1 MSSQRYDTI
10 IRAEAERTSFQKDW
24 ERQRDT
30 AREFLIRF
38 EQGFDT
44 QLLADEVGMG
54 KTYVAMSVIAARLLG
69 ASRANARALLI
80 TPSSAVL
87 RAKWEQELRSF
98 SAFYVNG
105 QDRARKRTLR
115 PLVVHSYWE
124 LIACLHAYK
133 NTTISRIWPETT
145 CCILQSIYEWARQNR
160 YLSRR
165 SAFVR
170 LEGFDESSKKAL
182 EFASEYSQTGWFSY
196 LDELKATQDQAMRAH
211 LVALCTDDSQGA
223 CNWFK
228 DAFKAFAAKQ
238 ERYLPNVLILGMSS
252 LDRPRTDQ
260 TETRRFS
267 TFVLGVLVTGL
278 HEHTREALLSSLR
291 KANILLPKVTTESL
305 KELAS
310 SDLYRTRDCVI
321 RARDDDPDL
330 KERWWS
336 LRDGADDNSIRS
348 FFKDLMNAVV
358 RQKLRESGIELAVVD
373 EVHNWKGGKHGAK
386 AFSKTFSPSIP
397 NKLLLSATPFQLEER
412 EMRTVF
418 DFATDRNGA
427 TYGVLDAIY
436 RPNGEVANCLGA
448 NKTFQKAWDALAGDD
463 ESVARLNAL
472 CEGTNPAA
480 IEPMLVE
487 LIADPGTRPAL
498 RAFSEA
504 AVAYRKAVDRLA
516 ALQRQIVIRHLKPRG
531 HRSFHAGQDFG
542 TGPAVQRTMLYD
554 VEGMSRDS
562 DAFIHFLAMRL
573 DQQTRAAD
581 GKRDVA
587 NARLMS
593 GLTSS
598 VRAFES
604 SAAVAAQQKRVVGAE
619 TAKYMAMFRRALGM
633 SEHPKV
639 SATVDRALSNYQNGR
654 KTLIFCERV
663 ETLNEIGAMLQ
674 SRINP
679 TETTELDLRAK
690 RKNLL
695 EEAAFVD
702 LPLARIF
709 AQASQLEV
717 NEMESRLTEWR
728 PKAVAFALDCLARC
742 RVSVTERR
750 VFRLLDLWLLV
761 EFGYTLRV
769 RKPAMR
775 LFKRLRE
782 MAMQD
787 GQDQRWLRTSFLA
800 AEGASAESAETV
812 EELVNRHAG
821 TFFERPL
828 NLWDGDDTAS
838 FATNLW
844 GLIESEAS
852 LLVDDADT
860 EANARLVAPGFF
872 DTVLDIQKGLR
883 KVLLRPDL
891 FRTYMGPLLANSSD
905 DPRMAEIVRA
915 VHSGMR
921 APRGTGES
929 MWRRM
934 VRFLLNLREA
944 NGSMNTDDHTNTR
957 RRSLWRGVNLQR
969 SRAGARHDDEVSN
982 DANADD
988 DYAVRSL
995 DGSVKHDSRI
1005 VLCAAFNSPL
1015 APDILICTSIG
1026 SEGIDLHRECA
1037 EIIHHDLP
1045 WNPAR
1050 LEQRIG
1056 RVDRVGSLAEASRTD
1071 QPGTGLVQVG
1081 IPFQQLSYERFQYS
1095 VLLARAQRFEVL
1107 LGKPDFAVDALDEEE
1122 LNEKEQGGV
1131 LETVTDRDLTLETP
1145 PPCLP
1150 EELARWF
1157 RVDLSLQVGS
1167 A

>member
-1 MSSQRYDTI
+1 MSSQRFDTI
-10 IRAEAERTSFQKDW
+10 IRAEAERPNFQKDW
-24 ERQRDT
+24 DRQRNT
-30 AREFLIRF
+30 AREFLTRF
-38 EQGFDT
+38 EGGFDT

-54 KTYVAMSVIAARLLG
+54 KTYVAMGVIAARLLG
-69 ASRANARALLI
+69 ANRADARALLI

-124 LIACLHAYK
+124 LIACLHPYK
-133 NTTISRIWPETT
+133 NTTISRIWPETM
-145 CCILQSIYEWARQNR
+145 CCILQSVYEWACQNK

-165 SAFVR
+165 SAFR
-170 LEGFDESSKKAL
+170 YIEGFDESSKKAL

-196 LDELKATQDQAMRAH
+196 LDELKATQDQTMRAH
-211 LVALCTDDSQGA
+211 LAALRTDDSEDA

-260 TETRRFS
+260 ADTRRFS

-278 HEHTREALLSSLR
+278 HAPTRDALLRSLR
-291 KANILLPKVTTESL
+291 KANILLPKTTKESL

-310 SDLYRTRDCVI
+310 SDLYRTYDCVI

-330 KERWWS
+330 KARWSS
-336 LRDGADDNSIRS
+336 LRAGADDNSIRD

-358 RQKLRESGIELAVVD
+358 QQKLRESGIELAVVD

-418 DFATDRNGA
+418 DFAADRNGA
-427 TYGVLDAIY
+427 TYRVLDEIY
-436 RPNGEVANCLGA
+436 RANGVVATCLSA
-448 NKTFQKAWDALAGDD
+448 NKIFQKAWDALSEDD
-463 ESVARLNAL
+463 ESVARLSAL
-472 CEGTNPAA
+472 CEGASTEAV
-480 IEPMLVE
+480 EEMLAD
-487 LIADPGTRPAL
+487 LISDPGTRPTL
-498 RAFSEA
+498 RAFSHA
-504 AVAYRKAVDRLA
+504 SVAYRKAVDQLT
-516 ALQRQIVIRHLKPRG
+516 ALQRQIAIRHLKPRG
-531 HRSFHAGQDFG
+531 HRSFHAGQDFDD
-542 TGPAVQRTMLYD
+542 GPAIQRTMLYD

-573 DQQTRAAD
+573 DQQTRAED

-598 VRAFES
+598 VKAFES
-604 SAAVAAQQKRVVGAE
+604 SAAVMAQQKRDFSAE
-619 TAKYMAMFRRALGM
+619 TAKYMAMFRRALAM

-639 SATVDRALSNYQNGR
+639 RATVERALTNYKNGR

-679 TETTELDLRAK
+679 TEATELDLGAK
-690 RKNLL
+690 RRTLL
-695 EEAAFVD
+695 EQAAFVD

-709 AQASQLEV
+709 ARASELEV
-717 NEMESRLTEWR
+717 DQMESLLTEWR
-728 PKAVAFALDCLARC
+728 PKAVAFALNCISRF
-742 RVSVTERR
+742 RVSATERR

-761 EFGYTLRV
+761 EFGRTQGPR
-769 RKPAMR
+769 RPAMR
-775 LFKRLRE
+775 LFKLLRE
-782 MAMQD
+782 MAMSD
-787 GQDQRWLRTSFLA
+787 GKEQHWLGGSFLA
-800 AEGASAESAETV
+800 GEGTSADSAEAV
-812 EELVNRHAG
+812 EELVNRHAA

-828 NLWDGDDTAS
+828 NLWDGDDTGS
-838 FATNLW
+838 FAKYLW
-844 GLIESEAS
+844 ALIESEAS
-852 LLVDDADT
+852 LLVDAANTDAD
-860 EANARLVAPGFF
+860 ARLVAPGFF
-872 DTVLDIQKGLR
+872 DTVLDLQTGLR

-891 FRTYMGPLLANSSD
+891 FRTYLGPLLANESD
-905 DPRMAEIVRA
+905 DPRMADIIRA
-915 VHSGMR
+915 VHYGVR
-921 APRGTGES
+921 APRGMGES

-934 VRFLLNLREA
+934 VRFLLNLCEA

-969 SRAGARHDDEVSN
+969 SRAGDKGQDEVSKDN
-982 DANADD
+982 NADD
-988 DYAVRSL
+988 DYAVRTL
-995 DGSVKHDSRI
+995 DGSMKHDGRI

-1081 IPFQQLSYERFQYS
+1081 IPFQQQSYERFQYS

-1131 LETVTDRDLTLETP
+1131 LEAVTDQDLTIETP

-1150 EELARWF
+1150 EGLARWF
-1157 RVDLSLQVGS
+1157 RVDLSL
-1167 A
+1167 

>member
-1 MSSQRYDTI
+1 MSSQQFDSI
-10 IRAEAERTSFQKDW
+10 IRAEAERPSFKKDW

-38 EQGFDT
+38 EQGFDA

-69 ASRANARALLI
+69 ASRADARAILI

-98 SAFYVNG
+98 SAFYVTG
-105 QDRARKRTLR
+105 QNRASKRTLR

-133 NTTISRIWPETT
+133 NTTISRIRQETT
-145 CCILQSIYEWARQNR
+145 YCILHSVYEWACRNR

-165 SAFVR
+165 SAFRR

-182 EFASEYSQTGWFSY
+182 EFASEYSQTGWFRY
-196 LDELKATQDQAMRAH
+196 LDELKATQDQTMRAH
-211 LVALCTDDSQGA
+211 LKALRTDDSDHA

-228 DAFKAFAAKQ
+228 NEFKAFAAKQ

-260 TETRRFS
+260 ADTRRFS

-278 HEHTREALLSSLR
+278 HATTRDVLLRSLR
-291 KANILLPKVTTESL
+291 KANILLPKVTKNSL

-310 SDLYRTRDCVI
+310 SDLYRTYDCVI
-321 RARDDDPDL
+321 RARDDDRDL
-330 KERWWS
+330 KARWLS
-336 LRDGADDNSIRS
+336 LRAGADDNSIRD

-358 RQKLRESGIELAVVD
+358 QQKLRESGIELAVVD

-386 AFSKTFSPSIP
+386 AFSKTFSPSIA

-418 DFATDRNGA
+418 DFATDKSGA
-427 TYGVLDAIY
+427 THQVLDAIY
-436 RPNGEVANCLGA
+436 RPNGEVANCLSA
-448 NKTFQKAWDALAGDD
+448 NKIFQKAWDALSGED

-472 CEGTNPAA
+472 CEGASPAA
-480 IEPMLVE
+480 VEPILAD
-487 LIADPGTRPAL
+487 LIADPGTHPAL

-504 AVAYRKAVDRLA
+504 AVAYRKAVDQLA

-542 TGPAVQRTMLYD
+542 TGPAAQRTMLYD

-598 VRAFES
+598 VKAFES
-604 SAAVAAQQKRVVGAE
+604 SASVKAQKKRVFGAE
-619 TAKYMAMFRRALGM
+619 TAKYMAMFRRVLGM

-639 SATVDRALSNYQNGR
+639 RATVDRALTNYQNGH

-663 ETLNEIGAMLQ
+663 ETLKEIDEMLQ

-679 TETTELDLRAK
+679 TEATKLDLRAK

-709 AQASQLEV
+709 AQASRLET
-717 NEMESRLTEWR
+717 NQMENRLTGLR
-728 PKAVAFALDCLARC
+728 PKAVEFALECLTRC
-742 RVSVTERR
+742 RVNVTERR

-761 EFGYTLRV
+761 EFGDTQRV

-775 LFKRLRE
+775 LFKVLRE
-782 MAMQD
+782 IATQE
-787 GQDQRWLRTSFLA
+787 GQDPRWLRASFLA
-800 AEGASAESAETV
+800 AEGTSSESRETV
-812 EELVNRHAG
+812 KELVNRHAG

-828 NLWDGDDTAS
+828 NLWDGDDTGA

-844 GLIESEAS
+844 ALIESEAS
-852 LLVDDADT
+852 LLVDDADA
-860 EANARLVAPGFF
+860 EANACLVAPGFF
-872 DTVLDIQKGLR
+872 DTVLDLQKGLR

-891 FRTYMGPLLANSSD
+891 FRAYLEPLLANPSD
-905 DPRMAEIVRA
+905 DPRMAQIVRA
-915 VHSGMR
+915 VHEGTR
-921 APRGTGES
+921 APRGMGES
-929 MWRRM
+929 MWARM
-934 VRFLLNLREA
+934 VRFLSNLCEA
-944 NGSMNTDDHTNTR
+944 NGSINTDDHTNTR

-982 DANADD
+982 DANVDD
-988 DYAVRSL
+988 DYAVRTL
-995 DGSVKHDSRI
+995 DGLVKHDSRI

-1056 RVDRVGSLAEASRTD
+1056 RIDRVGSLAEASRTD
-1071 QPGTGLVQVG
+1071 QPGTGLVHIG
-1081 IPFQQLSYERFQYS
+1081 IPFQQQSYERFQYS
-1095 VLLARAQRFEVL
+1095 VLLTRAQRFEVL
-1107 LGKPDFAVDALDEEE
+1107 LGKPDFAVDNLDEEE
-1122 LNEKEQGGV
+1122 MSEKELGDV
-1131 LETVTDRDLTLETP
+1131 RKADTDQDLTLDTP

-1157 RVDLSLQVGS
+1157 RVDLSLRSSYG
-1167 A
+1167 

>member
-1 MSSQRYDTI
+1 LSSQRFDTV
-10 IRAEAERTSFQKDW
+10 IRAEAERPSFQKDW
-24 ERQRDT
+24 DRQRNT
-30 AREFLIRF
+30 AREFLTRF
-38 EQGFDT
+38 ENGFDT

-54 KTYVAMSVIAARLLG
+54 KTYVAMGVIAARLLG
-69 ASRANARALLI
+69 GNRANARALLI

-133 NTTISRIWPETT
+133 NTIISRISEETT
-145 CCILQSIYEWARQNR
+145 CCILQSVYEWACRNK

-165 SAFVR
+165 SAFKR
-170 LEGFDESSKKAL
+170 LEGFHESSKKAL

-211 LVALCTDDSQGA
+211 LAALRTDDSQDS

-228 DAFKAFAAKQ
+228 DGFKAFAAKQ

-260 TETRRFS
+260 ADTRRFS

-278 HEHTREALLSSLR
+278 HAPTRDALLRSLR
-291 KANILLPKVTTESL
+291 KTNILLPNATKESL

-310 SDLYRTRDCVI
+310 SDLYRTYDCVI
-321 RARDDDPDL
+321 KARDDDPDL
-330 KERWWS
+330 KARWLS
-336 LRDGADDNSIRS
+336 LRAGADDNSIRD

-358 RQKLRESGIELAVVD
+358 QQKLRESGIELAVVD

-427 TYGVLDAIY
+427 THRVLDDIY
-436 RPNGEVANCLGA
+436 RVDGVVATCLSA
-448 NKTFQKAWDALAGDD
+448 NKIFQKAWDALASDD

-472 CEGTNPAA
+472 CEAASPAA
-480 IEPMLVE
+480 VE
-487 LIADPGTRPAL
+487 EVLADLIADPGTRPAL
-498 RAFSEA
+498 RDVSHA
-504 AVAYRKAVDRLA
+504 AVAYRKAVDELS
-516 ALQRQIVIRHLKPRG
+516 ALQRRIVIRHLKPRG
-531 HRSFHAGQDFG
+531 HRSFHAGRDFDA
-542 TGPAVQRTMLYD
+542 GPATQRTMLYD

-598 VRAFES
+598 VKAFES
-604 SAAVAAQQKRVVGAE
+604 SAAVTAQQRRVFGAE
-619 TAKYMAMFRRALGM
+619 TTKYMAMFRRVLST

-639 SATVDRALSNYQNGR
+639 RATVDRALSNYQNGR

-679 TETTELDLRAK
+679 TEATELDLRAK

-695 EEAAFVD
+695 EDAAFVD
-702 LPLARIF
+702 LPLVRIF
-709 AQASQLEV
+709 ARASQLEASQ
-717 NEMESRLTEWR
+717 MESLLIEWR
-728 PKAVAFALDCLARC
+728 PKAVAFALDCLSRS

-750 VFRLLDLWLLV
+750 VFRLLDLWLLNQL
-761 EFGYTLRV
+761 GRTR
-769 RKPAMR
+769 RARTPAIE
-775 LFKRLRE
+775 LFKLLRE
-782 MAMQD
+782 MAMSD
-787 GQDQRWLRTSFLA
+787 DDNQRWLITSFLA
-800 AEGASAESAETV
+800 AEGVSTESAETV
-812 EELVNRHAG
+812 QELVNRHAK
-821 TFFERPL
+821 TFFDRPL
-828 NLWDGDDTAS
+828 NLWDGDDTGS
-838 FATNLW
+838 FAENLW
-844 GLIESEAS
+844 ALVESEAS
-852 LLVDDADT
+852 LLVDDGTDT
-860 EANARLVAPGFF
+860 SLVAPGFF
-872 DTVLDIQKGLR
+872 DTVLDLQKGLR

-891 FRTYMGPLLANSSD
+891 FRTYLGPLLANTPD
-905 DPRMAEIVRA
+905 DPSMAKIIRA
-915 VHSGMR
+915 VYDGVR
-921 APRGTGES
+921 APRGMGES

-934 VRFLLNLREA
+934 VRFLLNLCEA

-969 SRAGARHDDEVSN
+969 SRAGAKHDDEASN

-988 DYAVRSL
+988 DYAVRTL
-995 DGSVKHDSRI
+995 DGSMKHDGRI

-1015 APDILICTSIG
+1015 APDILICTAIG

-1037 EIIHHDLP
+1037 EVIHHDLP

-1071 QPGTGLVQVG
+1071 QPGSGLVQVG
-1081 IPFQQLSYERFQYS
+1081 IPFQQQSYERFQFS

-1107 LGKPDFAVDALDEEE
+1107 LGKPDFAVDTLDEEE
-1122 LNEKEQGGV
+1122 LNEKEKGDV
-1131 LETVTDRDLTLETP
+1131 LEAVIDQDLTLETP

-1157 RVDLSLQVGS
+1157 KVDLSL
-1167 A
+1167 

>member
-1 MSSQRYDTI
+1 MSSQRFDTI
-10 IRAEAERTSFQKDW
+10 IRAEAERPNFQKDW
-24 ERQRDT
+24 DRQRNT
-30 AREFLIRF
+30 AREVLTRF
-38 EQGFDT
+38 EQEFDT

-54 KTYVAMSVIAARLLG
+54 KTYVAMGVIAARLLG
-69 ASRANARALLI
+69 ASRADARALLI

-133 NTTISRIWPETT
+133 NTTIRRISADTT
-145 CCILQSIYEWARQNR
+145 CCILRSVLEWACRNK

-165 SAFVR
+165 SSFKR
-170 LEGFDESSKKAL
+170 LEGFDESSRKAL
-182 EFASEYSQTGWFSY
+182 EFASEYSQTGWFRY
-196 LDELKATQDQAMRAH
+196 LDELKATQDQTMRAH
-211 LVALCTDDSQGA
+211 LDALRTDDSDDA

-228 DAFKAFAAKQ
+228 DEFKEFAAKQ

-260 TETRRFS
+260 ADTRRFS

-278 HEHTREALLSSLR
+278 HAPTRDALLRVLGS
-291 KANILLPKVTTESL
+291 ANILLPNATKDSL

-310 SDLYRTRDCVI
+310 SDLYRTYDCVI
-321 RARDDDPDL
+321 KARDDDPDL
-330 KERWWS
+330 KARWTS
-336 LRDGADDNSIRS
+336 LRDGAEDNSIREL
-348 FFKDLMNAVV
+348 FKELMNAVV
-358 RQKLRESGIELAVVD
+358 QQKLRESGIELAVVD

-386 AFSKTFSPSIP
+386 AFSRTFSPSIP

-418 DFATDRNGA
+418 DFAADRNGA
-427 TYGVLDAIY
+427 TYRVLDEIY
-436 RPNGEVANCLGA
+436 RANGVVATCLSA
-448 NKTFQKAWDALAGDD
+448 NKIFQKAWDALAEDD
-463 ESVARLNAL
+463 ESVARLSAL
-472 CEGTNPAA
+472 CEGASTAVVKQ
-480 IEPMLVE
+480 MLAD
-487 LIADPGTRPAL
+487 LISDPGTRPVL
-498 RAFSEA
+498 RAFSHA
-504 AVAYRKAVDRLA
+504 SLAYRKAVDQLA

-542 TGPAVQRTMLYD
+542 PGPATQRTMLYD

-573 DQQTRAAD
+573 DQHTRAED
-581 GKRDVA
+581 GKRDGA

-598 VRAFES
+598 VKAFES
-604 SAAVAAQQKRVVGAE
+604 SAAVTAQQKRDFSAE

-639 SATVDRALSNYQNGR
+639 RTTVERALNNYKNGS

-679 TETTELDLRAK
+679 TEATELDVGAK
-690 RKNLL
+690 RKTLL
-695 EEAAFVD
+695 EQAAFVD

-709 AQASQLEV
+709 ARASELEV
-717 NEMESRLTEWR
+717 DQTESLLTEWR
-728 PKAVAFALDCLARC
+728 PKAVAFALNCISRC
-742 RVSVTERR
+742 RVSATERR

-761 EFGYTLRV
+761 EFGRTQRP
-769 RKPAMR
+769 RKPAMQ
-775 LFKRLRE
+775 LFKLLRE
-782 MAMQD
+782 MAMSD
-787 GQDQRWLRTSFLA
+787 GKDQHWLRASFLA
-800 AEGASAESAETV
+800 GEGTSAESAEAV
-812 EELVNRHAG
+812 EELVNRHAA
-821 TFFERPL
+821 TFFEHSL
-828 NLWDGDDTAS
+828 NLWDDDDTCS

-844 GLIESEAS
+844 ALIESEAGM
-852 LLVDDADT
+852 LMDAADT
-860 EANARLVAPGFF
+860 GADARLVAPGFF
-872 DTVLDIQKGLR
+872 DTVLDLQTGLR

-891 FRTYMGPLLANSSD
+891 FRTYLGPLLANQPD
-905 DPRMAEIVRA
+905 DPRMAEIIRA
-915 VHSGMR
+915 VHDGVR
-921 APRGTGES
+921 APRGMGES

-934 VRFLLNLREA
+934 VRFLLNLCEA
-944 NGSMNTDDHTNTR
+944 NGSMNPDDHTNTR

-969 SRAGARHDDEVSN
+969 SRAGAKAEGGISS

-988 DYAVRSL
+988 DYAVRTL
-995 DGSVKHDSRI
+995 DGSMKHDGRI

-1056 RVDRVGSLAEASRTD
+1056 RIDRVGSLAETSRTD
-1071 QPGTGLVQVG
+1071 RPGTGLVQVG
-1081 IPFQQLSYERFQYS
+1081 IPFQQQSYERFQYS

-1122 LNEKEQGGV
+1122 LSEKEAGGV
-1131 LETVTDRDLTLETP
+1131 LEAVTDQDLTLETP

-1157 RVDLSLQVGS
+1157 RVDLSL
-1167 A
+1167 

>member
-1 MSSQRYDTI
+1 MSSQRFDTV
-10 IRAEAERTSFQKDW
+10 IRAEAERPSFQKDW
-24 ERQRDT
+24 DRQRNT
-30 AREFLIRF
+30 AREFITRF
-38 EQGFDT
+38 EEGFDT

-54 KTYVAMSVIAARLLG
+54 KTYVAMGVIAARLLG
-69 ASRANARALLI
+69 ASRADARALLI

-133 NTTISRIWPETT
+133 NTTISRIWAETT
-145 CCILQSIYEWARQNR
+145 CCILQSVYEWACQNR

-165 SAFVR
+165 SAFKR

-211 LVALCTDDSQGA
+211 LAALRTDDSQDA

-260 TETRRFS
+260 ADTRRFS

-278 HEHTREALLSSLR
+278 HAPTRDALLRSLR
-291 KANILLPKVTTESL
+291 KANILLPNATNESL

-310 SDLYRTRDCVI
+310 SDLYRTSDCVI
-321 RARDDDPDL
+321 KARDDDPDL
-330 KERWWS
+330 NARWSS
-336 LRDGADDNSIRS
+336 LRAGADDNSIRD
-348 FFKDLMNAVV
+348 FFKDLMNAIV

-427 TYGVLDAIY
+427 TYRVLDDIY
-436 RPNGEVANCLGA
+436 RANGVVATCLSA
-448 NKTFQKAWDALAGDD
+448 NKIFQKAWDALAGDH

-472 CEGTNPAA
+472 CEGASPAA
-480 IEPMLVE
+480 VE
-487 LIADPGTRPAL
+487 QVLADLIADPGTRPAL
-498 RAFSEA
+498 RAFSHA
-504 AVAYRKAVDRLA
+504 AVAYRNAVDQLA
-516 ALQRQIVIRHLKPRG
+516 ALQRRIVIRHLKPRR

-542 TGPAVQRTMLYD
+542 AGPATQRTMLYD

-598 VRAFES
+598 VKAFES
-604 SAAVAAQQKRVVGAE
+604 SAAVTAQQKRIFGGE
-619 TAKYMAMFRRALGM
+619 TAKYMAMFRRVLGM

-639 SATVDRALSNYQNGR
+639 RATVDRALSNYQNGR

-679 TETTELDLRAK
+679 TEATELDLRAK

-702 LPLARIF
+702 LPLAHIF
-709 AQASQLEV
+709 ARASQLEA
-717 NEMESRLTEWR
+717 NQMESLLIEWR
-728 PKAVAFALDCLARC
+728 PKAVIFALDCLSRC
-742 RVSVTERR
+742 HVGVTERR

-761 EFGYTLRV
+761 QFGRTQRV

-775 LFKRLRE
+775 LFKLLRE
-782 MAMQD
+782 MAMSD
-787 GQDQRWLRTSFLA
+787 GEDQRWLATSFLA
-800 AEGASAESAETV
+800 AEGTSAESAETI

-828 NLWDGDDTAS
+828 NLWDGDDTGS

-844 GLIESEAS
+844 TLIESEAS
-852 LLVDDADT
+852 LLADDADT
-860 EANARLVAPGFF
+860 DDDARLVAPGFF
-872 DTVLDIQKGLR
+872 DTVLDLQKGLR

-891 FRTYMGPLLANSSD
+891 FRTYLGPLLANRSD
-905 DPRMAEIVRA
+905 DPRMAEIIRA
-915 VHSGMR
+915 VHDGVR
-921 APRGTGES
+921 APRGMGES

-934 VRFLLNLREA
+934 VRFLLNLCEA

-969 SRAGARHDDEVSN
+969 SRAGAKHDDEVSN

-988 DYAVRSL
+988 DYAVRTL
-995 DGSVKHDSRI
+995 DGSMKHDGRI

-1081 IPFQQLSYERFQYS
+1081 IPFQQQSYERFQYS

-1107 LGKPDFAVDALDEEE
+1107 LGKPDFAVDTLDEEE

-1131 LETVTDRDLTLETP
+1131 LETVTDQDLTLETP

-1157 RVDLSLQVGS
+1157 GVDLSL
-1167 A
+1167 

>member
-1 MSSQRYDTI
+1 MSSQRFDTV
-10 IRAEAERTSFQKDW
+10 IRAEAERPSFQKDW
-24 ERQRDT
+24 DRQRNT
-30 AREFLIRF
+30 AREFLTRF
-38 EQGFDT
+38 ENGFDT

-54 KTYVAMSVIAARLLG
+54 KTYVAMGVIAARLLG
-69 ASRANARALLI
+69 ARGADARALLI

-98 SAFYVNG
+98 SACYVNG
-105 QDRARKRTLR
+105 QNRASKRTLR
-115 PLVVHSYWE
+115 PLIVHSYWE

-133 NTTISRIWPETT
+133 NTTISRIRPETT
-145 CCILQSIYEWARQNR
+145 CCILQSVYEWASRNR

-165 SAFVR
+165 SRFKR

-182 EFASEYSQTGWFSY
+182 EFASQYSQTGWFRY

-211 LVALCTDDSQGA
+211 LTALGTDDRPDAS
-223 CNWFK
+223 NWFK
-228 DAFKAFAAKQ
+228 DAFKEFAAKQ

-260 TETRRFS
+260 ADTRRFS
-267 TFVLGVLVTGL
+267 TFVLGVLATGL
-278 HEHTREALLSSLR
+278 HAPTRDALLSSLR
-291 KANILLPKVTTESL
+291 RANILLPNATKESL

-310 SDLYRTRDCVI
+310 SDLYRTYDCVI
-321 RARDDDPDL
+321 KARDHDPDL
-330 KERWWS
+330 KARWSS
-336 LRDGADDNSIRS
+336 LRAGADDSSIKN

-358 RQKLRESGIELAVVD
+358 QQKLRESRIELAVVD

-412 EMRTVF
+412 EMLTVF
-418 DFATDRNGA
+418 DFATDKISA
-427 TYGVLDAIY
+427 TYRVLDAIY
-436 RPNGEVANCLGA
+436 RPNGEVANCLNA
-448 NKTFQKAWDALAGDD
+448 NKNFQKAWDALSGDD

-472 CEGTNPAA
+472 CEGTIHDA
-480 IEPMLVE
+480 IEPMLSD
-487 LIADPGTRPAL
+487 LIDDPAAQPAL
-498 RAFSEA
+498 RAFSDA
-504 AVAYRKAVDRLA
+504 AVAYRKAVDQLT
-516 ALQRQIVIRHLKPRG
+516 ALQRKIVIRHLKPRG

-542 TGPAVQRTMLYD
+542 TGPAAQRTMLYD

-562 DAFIHFLAMRL
+562 DAFIHFLAMRV

-581 GKRDVA
+581 GKRDGA

-604 SAAVAAQQKRVVGAE
+604 SAAVMAQEKRAFDAE
-619 TAKYMAMFRRALGM
+619 TANYMAMFRRVLGM

-639 SATVDRALSNYQNGR
+639 RATVDRALTNYQNGR

-679 TETTELDLRAK
+679 TEATALDLRAK
-690 RKNLL
+690 RKSLL

-702 LPLARIF
+702 LPLARSF
-709 AQASQLEV
+709 AQASQLEA
-717 NEMESRLTEWR
+717 NQMENLIGKWR
-728 PKAVAFALDCLARC
+728 SEAVAFALDCLSRC
-742 RVSVTERR
+742 RVSATERR

-761 EFGYTLRV
+761 QFGRSRRV
-769 RKPAMR
+769 RTPAMR
-775 LFKRLRE
+775 LFELLRE
-782 MAMQD
+782 MAMLE
-787 GQDQRWLRTSFLA
+787 GQDERWLRTSFLA
-800 AEGASAESAETV
+800 AEGTSAESAETIR
-812 EELVNRHAG
+812 ELVNRHAG

-828 NLWDGDDTAS
+828 NLWDGDDTGS

-844 GLIESEAS
+844 ALIESEAS
-852 LLVDDADT
+852 LLVDDAGID
-860 EANARLVAPGFF
+860 ANARQVAPGFF
-872 DTVLDIQKGLR
+872 DTVLDLQKGLR

-891 FRTYMGPLLANSSD
+891 FRTYLGPLLANPSD
-905 DPRMAEIVRA
+905 DPRMVEIVRA
-915 VHSGMR
+915 VHSGIR
-921 APRGTGES
+921 APRGMSES

-934 VRFLLNLREA
+934 VRFLLSLCEA

-969 SRAGARHDDEVSN
+969 SRADAKHDDEVSS
-982 DANADD
+982 DANKHD
-988 DYAVRSL
+988 DYAVRTL
-995 DGSVKHDSRI
+995 DGSIKHDSRI

-1071 QPGTGLVQVG
+1071 QSGTGLVQVG
-1081 IPFQQLSYERFQYS
+1081 IPFQQQSYERFQYS

-1107 LGKPDFAVDALDEEE
+1107 LGKPDFALDALDEEE
-1122 LNEKEQGGV
+1122 LGEKELGDV
-1131 LETVTDRDLTLETP
+1131 LEAVTDQDLTLETP

-1157 RVDLSLQVGS
+1157 RVDLSL
-1167 A
+1167 

>member
-1 MSSQRYDTI
+1 MSSQRFDTV
-10 IRAEAERTSFQKDW
+10 IRAEAERPSFQKDW
-24 ERQRDT
+24 DRQRNT
-30 AREFLIRF
+30 AREFLTRF
-38 EQGFDT
+38 EKGFDT

-54 KTYVAMSVIAARLLG
+54 KTYVAMGVIAARLLG
-69 ASRANARALLI
+69 ANRADARALLI

-105 QDRARKRTLR
+105 HDRARKRTLR

-133 NTTISRIWPETT
+133 NTIISRIWEETT
-145 CCILQSIYEWARQNR
+145 CCILQSVYEWACRNK

-165 SAFVR
+165 SSFKR

-211 LVALCTDDSQGA
+211 LAALRTDDSQDS

-228 DAFKAFAAKQ
+228 DGFKAFAAKQ

-260 TETRRFS
+260 ADTRRFS

-278 HEHTREALLSSLR
+278 HAATRDVLLRSLR
-291 KANILLPKVTTESL
+291 KTNILLPNVTKESL

-310 SDLYRTRDCVI
+310 SDLYRTYDCVI
-321 RARDDDPDL
+321 KARDDDPDL
-330 KERWWS
+330 KARWLS
-336 LRDGADDNSIRS
+336 LRAGADDNSIRD

-358 RQKLRESGIELAVVD
+358 QQKLRESGIELAVVD

-386 AFSKTFSPSIP
+386 AFNKTFSPSIP

-427 TYGVLDAIY
+427 THRVLDDIY
-436 RPNGEVANCLGA
+436 RVNGVVATCLSA
-448 NKTFQKAWDALAGDD
+448 NKIFQKAWDALASDD

-472 CEGTNPAA
+472 CEAASPAA
-480 IEPMLVE
+480 VE
-487 LIADPGTRPAL
+487 EALADLIADPGTRPAL
-498 RAFSEA
+498 RAFSHA
-504 AVAYRKAVDRLA
+504 AVAYRKAVDELS
-516 ALQRQIVIRHLKPRG
+516 ALQRRIVIRHLKPRG
-531 HRSFHAGQDFG
+531 HRSFHAGRDFDA
-542 TGPAVQRTMLYD
+542 GPATQRTMLYD

-598 VRAFES
+598 VKAFES
-604 SAAVAAQQKRVVGAE
+604 SAAVTAQQRRVFDAE
-619 TAKYMAMFRRALGM
+619 TTKYMAMFRRVLST

-639 SATVDRALSNYQNGR
+639 RATVDRALTNYQNGR

-679 TETTELDLRAK
+679 TEATELDLRAK

-709 AQASQLEV
+709 ARASQLEV
-717 NEMESRLTEWR
+717 SQMENLLIEWR
-728 PKAVAFALDCLARC
+728 PKAVAFALDCLSRS

-750 VFRLLDLWLLV
+750 VFRLLDLWLLNQL
-761 EFGYTLRV
+761 GRTR
-769 RKPAMR
+769 RARTPAIE
-775 LFKRLRE
+775 LFKLLRE
-782 MAMQD
+782 MAMSD
-787 GQDQRWLRTSFLA
+787 DDSQRWLITSFLA
-800 AEGASAESAETV
+800 AEGVSTESAETV
-812 EELVNRHAG
+812 QELVNRHAK

-828 NLWDGDDTAS
+828 NLWDGDDTGS
-838 FATNLW
+838 FAENLW
-844 GLIESEAS
+844 ALVESEAS
-852 LLVDDADT
+852 LLVDDGTDT
-860 EANARLVAPGFF
+860 SLVAPGFF
-872 DTVLDIQKGLR
+872 DTVLDLQKGLR

-891 FRTYMGPLLANSSD
+891 FRTYLGPLLANTPD
-905 DPRMAEIVRA
+905 DPSMAKIIRA
-915 VHSGMR
+915 VYDGVR
-921 APRGTGES
+921 APRGMGES

-934 VRFLLNLREA
+934 VRFLLNLCEA

-969 SRAGARHDDEVSN
+969 SRAGAKHDDEASN

-988 DYAVRSL
+988 DYAVRTL
-995 DGSVKHDSRI
+995 DGSMKHDGRI

-1037 EIIHHDLP
+1037 EVIHHDLP

-1056 RVDRVGSLAEASRTD
+1056 RVDRVGSLADASRTD
-1071 QPGTGLVQVG
+1071 QPGSGLVQVG
-1081 IPFQQLSYERFQYS
+1081 IPFQQQSYERFQFS

-1122 LNEKEQGGV
+1122 LNEKEQGDV
-1131 LETVTDRDLTLETP
+1131 FEAVIDQDLTLETP

-1157 RVDLSLQVGS
+1157 KVDLSL
-1167 A
+1167 

>member
-1 MSSQRYDTI
+1 MSSQRFDTV
-10 IRAEAERTSFQKDW
+10 IRAEAERPSFQKDW
-24 ERQRDT
+24 DRQRNT
-30 AREFLIRF
+30 AREFLSRF
-38 EQGFDT
+38 EEGFDT

-54 KTYVAMSVIAARLLG
+54 KTYVAMGVIAARLLG
-69 ASRANARALLI
+69 ASRADARALLI

-105 QDRARKRTLR
+105 QDRTRKRTLR

-133 NTTISRIWPETT
+133 NTAISRISAETT
-145 CCILQSIYEWARQNR
+145 YCILQSVYEWACQNK

-165 SAFVR
+165 SAFKR

-196 LDELKATQDQAMRAH
+196 LDELKATQDQAMRAY
-211 LVALCTDDSQGA
+211 LAALRTDVSQDA

-228 DAFKAFAAKQ
+228 DAFKAFVAKQ

-260 TETRRFS
+260 ADTRRFS

-278 HEHTREALLSSLR
+278 HAPTRDALLRSLR
-291 KANILLPKVTTESL
+291 KANILLPNATKESL

-310 SDLYRTRDCVI
+310 SDLYRTYDCVVK
-321 RARDDDPDL
+321 ARDDDPDL
-330 KERWWS
+330 KARWSS
-336 LRDGADDNSIRS
+336 LRDGADDNSIRD
-348 FFKDLMNAVV
+348 FFKDLMNTVV
-358 RQKLRESGIELAVVD
+358 QHKLRESRIELAVVD

-386 AFSKTFSPSIP
+386 AFSKTFSPSIR

-427 TYGVLDAIY
+427 TYRVLDEIY
-436 RPNGEVANCLGA
+436 RANGVVATCLIA
-448 NKTFQKAWDALAGDD
+448 NNIFQKAWDALAGDD
-463 ESVARLNAL
+463 ESVARLKAL
-472 CEGTNPAA
+472 CEGASPAA
-480 IEPMLVE
+480 VE
-487 LIADPGTRPAL
+487 QALADLIADPATRTTL
-498 RAFSEA
+498 RAFSDA
-504 AVAYRKAVDRLA
+504 AMVYRKAVDQLA
-516 ALQRQIVIRHLKPRG
+516 TLQRRIVIRHLKPRG

-542 TGPAVQRTMLYD
+542 AGPATQRTMLYD

-562 DAFIHFLAMRL
+562 DAFVHFLAMRL

-598 VRAFES
+598 VKAFKS
-604 SAAVAAQQKRVVGAE
+604 SAAVTAQQKRVFGTE
-619 TAKYMAMFRRALGM
+619 TAKYMAMFRRVLGM
-633 SEHPKV
+633 GEHPKV
-639 SATVDRALSNYQNGR
+639 RATVDRALTNYQNGR

-663 ETLNEIGAMLQ
+663 ETLDEIGAMLQ

-679 TETTELDLRAK
+679 TEATELDLRAK

-709 AQASQLEV
+709 ARASQLEA
-717 NEMESRLTEWR
+717 NRMESLLIEWR
-728 PKAVAFALDCLARC
+728 PKAVAFALDCLSRC

-761 EFGYTLRV
+761 QFGRTQRA

-775 LFKRLRE
+775 LFKLLRE
-782 MAMQD
+782 MAMSD
-787 GQDQRWLRTSFLA
+787 GEDQRWLSTSFLA
-800 AEGASAESAETV
+800 AEGTSAESAETV
-812 EELVNRHAG
+812 EELVNRHAV

-828 NLWDGDDTAS
+828 NLWDGDDTGS
-838 FATNLW
+838 FAANLW
-844 GLIESEAS
+844 ALIESEAS
-852 LLVDDADT
+852 LLVDDTDAG
-860 EANARLVAPGFF
+860 ARLVAPGFF
-872 DTVLDIQKGLR
+872 DTVLDLQKGLR

-891 FRTYMGPLLANSSD
+891 FRTYLGPLLANPSD
-905 DPRMAEIVRA
+905 DPRMAEIIRA
-915 VHSGMR
+915 VHDGVR
-921 APRGTGES
+921 VPRGMGES

-934 VRFLLNLREA
+934 VRFLLNLCEA

-969 SRAGARHDDEVSN
+969 SRAGAKHDDEVRN

-988 DYAVRSL
+988 DYAVRML
-995 DGSVKHDSRI
+995 DGSMKHDGRI

-1056 RVDRVGSLAEASRTD
+1056 RVDRVGSLAEASQTD

-1081 IPFQQLSYERFQYS
+1081 IPFQQQSYERFQYS

-1131 LETVTDRDLTLETP
+1131 LEAVTDQDLTLETP

-1157 RVDLSLQVGS
+1157 RVDLSL
-1167 A
+1167 